1 MTRIDSHNHTEKRAV
16 SKIFMSRFHILRSS
30 KKFRSWMPMHRGTN
44 IYVPSL
50 MMSPVFFYIIHL
62 FRKDANRNLFI
73 SIDLKMIFGC
83 LEMKRFINSA
93 LFQSVAPAHDSSQES
108 YQYSQIQCEAPVH
121 NPGD

>member
-1 MTRIDSHNHTEKRAV
+1 MDANA
-16 SKIFMSRFHILRSS
+16 
-30 KKFRSWMPMHRGTN
+30 
-44 IYVPSL
+44 PSDQYLCAFIL

-108 YQYSQIQCEAPVH
+108 CQYLQIQCEAPVH

>member
-1 MTRIDSHNHTEKRAV
+1 MDANE
-16 SKIFMSRFHILRSS
+16 
-30 KKFRSWMPMHRGTN
+30 
-44 IYVPSL
+44 PSDQYLCDFIL

-83 LEMKRFINSA
+83 FEMKRFINSA

-108 YQYSQIQCEAPVH
+108 YQYSQTQCEVPVH

>member
-1 MTRIDSHNHTEKRAV
+1 MDANA
-16 SKIFMSRFHILRSS
+16 
-30 KKFRSWMPMHRGTN
+30 
-44 IYVPSL
+44 PSDQYLCAFIL

-73 SIDLKMIFGC
+73 SIDLKMIFGY

>member
-1 MTRIDSHNHTEKRAV
+1 MDANA
-16 SKIFMSRFHILRSS
+16 
-30 KKFRSWMPMHRGTN
+30 
-44 IYVPSL
+44 PSDQYLCAFIL

-93 LFQSVAPAHDSSQES
+93 LFQSVVLAHDSSQES
-108 YQYSQIQCEAPVH
+108 YQYLQTQCEAPVH
-121 NPGD
+121 NLGG

>member
-1 MTRIDSHNHTEKRAV
+1 MDANA
-16 SKIFMSRFHILRSS
+16 
-30 KKFRSWMPMHRGTN
+30 
-44 IYVPSL
+44 PSDQYLCAFIL

-108 YQYSQIQCEAPVH
+108 YQYSQIQCEAHVH

>member
-1 MTRIDSHNHTEKRAV
+1 MDANA
-16 SKIFMSRFHILRSS
+16 
-30 KKFRSWMPMHRGTN
+30 
-44 IYVPSL
+44 PSDQYLCAFIL

-108 YQYSQIQCEAPVH
+108 YQYSHPQSATPVPDH
-121 NPGD
+121 DGCKNRLVVLHEVL

>member
-1 MTRIDSHNHTEKRAV
+1 MDANA
-16 SKIFMSRFHILRSS
+16 
-30 KKFRSWMPMHRGTN
+30 
-44 IYVPSL
+44 PSDQYLCAFIL

-108 YQYSQIQCEAPVH
+108 YQYSHLQSSVPVPDH
-121 NPGD
+121 DGCKNRIVVLHAVL